1 MPPPILAIRNLNH
14 FLGSQSL
21 RCQVLFDINLDI
33 YAGEIVILTGPSGAG
48 KSTLLSLVGGL
59 RSVQSGSLK
68 LFDYE
73 LRGASTSQLVQI
85 RRQIGFIFQSHNL
98 LEFLTARENV
108 RMSIELQPAISRRVV
123 EQRTAAILDFVK
135 LSDRLNHYPQQLSGG
150 QKQRVAIARALVNQP
165 KLVLADEPTAS
176 LDSKTGRDIVEMMQR
191 LAKEQ
196 GCTILMVTHDHR
208 ILDIADRILRM
219 EDGHLIANWLEDSK
233 QNNSE
238 SNIEIV
244 QYVTEVTR

>member
-1 MPPPILAIRNLNH
+1 MPPPILLIRNLNH

-21 RCQVLFDINLDI
+21 RCQVLHDIDL
-33 YAGEIVILTGPSGAG
+33 ALHGGEIVILTGPSGAG
-48 KSTLLSLVGGL
+48 KSTLLSLIGGL

-68 LFDYE
+68 LFDRE
-73 LRGASTSQLVQI
+73 LCGASASQLVQT

-108 RMSIELQPAISRRVV
+108 RMSVELQSGISHRVV
-123 EQRTAAILDFVK
+123 EQRTTAMLNFVK
-135 LSDRLNHYPQQLSGG
+135 LGDRLDYYPHQLSGG

-196 GCTILMVTHDHR
+196 GCTILIVTHDHR
-208 ILDIADRILRM
+208 ILDIADRVLRM
-219 EDGHLIANWLEDSK
+219 EDGYLLSNFTAN
-233 QNNSE
+233 
-238 SNIEIV
+238 SNGNHNRMIEFS
-244 QYVTEVTR
+244 QYSN

>member
-1 MPPPILAIRNLNH
+1 MPPPILSIRNLNH

-21 RCQVLFDINLDI
+21 RCQVLHDIDLDLHG
-33 YAGEIVILTGPSGAG
+33 GEIVILTGPSGAG
-48 KSTLLSLVGGL
+48 KSTLLSLIGGL

-68 LFDYE
+68 LFDRE
-73 LRGASTSQLVQI
+73 LCGVSTSQLVQI

-108 RMSIELQPAISRRVV
+108 RMSVELQSGISYRVV
-123 EQRTAAILDFVK
+123 EQRTTAMLNFVK
-135 LSDRLNHYPQQLSGG
+135 LGDRLDYYPHQLSGG

-196 GCTILMVTHDHR
+196 GCTILIVTHDHR
-208 ILDIADRILRM
+208 FWILPI
-219 EDGHLIANWLEDSK
+219 GC
-233 QNNSE
+233 
-238 SNIEIV
+238 
-244 QYVTEVTR
+244 